1 MGIHG
6 DKRHNLTPPSD
17 TNLGTLP
24 AVANAGAPSLSEGLQ
39 VGLSVDLKGGV
50 RSIAGLS
57 DGSGLL
63 KASINFSGSGDNT
76 LVAGSAQTIIRVYRL
91 WLVVAA
97 ATNLIFKDGTT
108 ALNGA
113 ADMSANGGLT
123 FDHNGEPWF
132 VTGAG
137 NAFVL
142 NSSSAVQIGGMVYYT
157 QG

>member
-1 MGIHG
+1 MGAHG
-6 DKRHNLTPPSD
+6 DKRHNIFPPGD

-24 AVANAGAPSLSEGLQ
+24 AIANAVPPSLAEGLQ
-39 VGLSVDLKGGV
+39 VGLSADLGGGL
-50 RSIAGLS
+50 RTIAGLS

-63 KASINFSGSGDNT
+63 RASINFSGSGDNT
-76 LVAGSAQTIIRVYRL
+76 LVAGVSQKIIRVYRL
-91 WLVVAA
+91 WLVVGS
-97 ATNLIFKDGTT
+97 ATNLVFKDGTT

-113 ADMSANGGLT
+113 ADMLASGGLT

-132 VTGAG
+132 VTGSG

-142 NSSSAVQIGGMVYYT
+142 NSSSAVQVGGMVYYT